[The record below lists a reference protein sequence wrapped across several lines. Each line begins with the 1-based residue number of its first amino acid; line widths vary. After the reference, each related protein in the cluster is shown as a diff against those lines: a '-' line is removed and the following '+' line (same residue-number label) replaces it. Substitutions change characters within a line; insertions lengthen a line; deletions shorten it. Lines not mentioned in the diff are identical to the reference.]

1 MLWFSCENPAEPD
14 VYGCTNDTA
23 CNFNPDANIF
33 DDTCIYEEDCN
44 GECGGD
50 AVLDNC
56 DVCDNDTS
64 NDCEQDDC
72 GVWGG
77 DGVDIDNDGICDD
90 VDDCPLDPDN
100 DLDDDGICDDIDDCI
115 PIDLDGM
122 KIVEMIDGEEG
133 LLYSECNGVIDN
145 NFQSGIPSGNE
156 WNLTVHFLDDECEEL
171 CELPDEAY
179 LEISGY
185 DESIISI
192 SIGDGDPS
200 TFVVET
206 IAPGE
211 TTFEVRLMNQGHS
224 SYNSLTITIVV
235 E

>member
-1 MLWFSCENPAEPD
+1 MFHN
-14 VYGCTNDTA
+14 TK
-23 CNFNPDANIF
+23 NIF
-33 DDTCIYEEDCN
+33 LFILVAFVAHSCDDTEE
-44 GECGGD
+44 
-50 AVLDNC
+50 
-56 DVCDNDTS
+56 T
-64 NDCEQDDC
+64 EQDGHTDA
-72 GVWGG
+72 
-77 DGVDIDNDGICDD
+77 
-90 VDDCPLDPDN
+90 
-100 DLDDDGICDDIDDCI
+100 
-115 PIDLDGM
+115 DGM
-122 KIVEMIDGEEG
+122 EIVEMIDGEEG